1 MLTLRTT
8 SYYKIAQDIT
18 RFACNVIYLLNA
30 VDEAA
35 DASVEVMTYFN
46 MAASVATIVLAGMVA
61 VMKNSVLME
70 VAANM
75 ADSQSDDAGH
85 RRTGGGDD
93 GAIELGTVEH
103 YMSNPLHDGFTDP
116 SMLFV
121 RQPGTASVRSLIV
134 QLLPDIDGPSLHAV
148 DNAFKNDGVGTMHEL
163 KTYLEGGVIGIAE
176 LKRYANDGGL
186 LMGDV
191 MTLVT
196 ALKPFMPGGGEIATG
211 AGSSSPF
218 TLNGGSNDGDGGVDG
233 SAVMSVL
240 HGISEGLE
248 ELHVAVSSPFV
259 LEADGPDGGPY
270 TPTGDGGGG
279 GGGDDGSGG
288 EEGDTY
294 RLNRRSSYGSS
305 LRQLR
310 MEMTP
315 IPDQLRRVSM
325 RRASA
330 RTVIKVGSGNISKSG
345 GGGGGSDGDDGDG
358 GGGNSGDSPL
368 DSSRRGTTSY
378 KSPSPLLS
386 RRPSQQQQQ
395 QPPVNES
402 PPPLLA
408 SRDETTSGAKD
419 GDEHCPREGEG
430 DKEEEEC

>member
-1 MLTLRTT
+1 
-8 SYYKIAQDIT
+8 
-18 RFACNVIYLLNA
+18 
-30 VDEAA
+30 
-35 DASVEVMTYFN
+35 
-46 MAASVATIVLAGMVA
+46 
-61 VMKNSVLME
+61 
-70 VAANM
+70 
-75 ADSQSDDAGH
+75 
-85 RRTGGGDD
+85 
-93 GAIELGTVEH
+93 
-103 YMSNPLHDGFTDP
+103 
-116 SMLFV
+116 MLFV

-163 KTYLEGGVIGIAE
+163 KTYLEGGIIGIAE

-196 ALKPFMPGGGEIATG
+196 ALKPFMPGGGEIAAG
-211 AGSSSPF
+211 AGSSSSF
-218 TLNGGSNDGDGGVDG
+218 SLNGGSSGGSNDGDGGVDG

-240 HGISEGLE
+240 HGISEGMRGMDDRLEELHIAHE

-279 GGGDDGSGG
+279 GDDGSGDGSGG

-330 RTVIKVGSGNISKSG
+330 RTAIKVGSGNITKS
-345 GGGGGSDGDDGDG
+345 DG
-358 GGGNSGDSPL
+358 GGAGDSPL
-368 DSSRRGTTSY
+368 DSSRRGSTVY
-378 KSPSPLLS
+378 KSPSPLLLS

-395 QPPVNES
+395 QQQQGGGNYNPSGGDNSPQQPPVNES
-402 PPPLLA
+402 PPSPPPLLP
-408 SRDETTSGAKD
+408 SHDETTSGAQD
-419 GDEHCPREGEG
+419 GDEH
-430 DKEEEEC
+430 DQEEECSS